1 MKWFWEKFKKLAEE
15 YPEFALLLNIVILD
29 KD

>member
-1 MKWFWEKFKKLAEE
+1 MKLLWEKFKKLAEE
-15 YPEFALLLNIVILD
+15 YPEFVLLLNIMIFD